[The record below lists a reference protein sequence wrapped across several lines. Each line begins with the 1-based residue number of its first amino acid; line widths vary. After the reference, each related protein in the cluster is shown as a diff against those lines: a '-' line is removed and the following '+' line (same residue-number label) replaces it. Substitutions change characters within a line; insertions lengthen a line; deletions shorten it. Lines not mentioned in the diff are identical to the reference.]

1 MNKLV
6 ISKERKEYLKKVKRK
21 NKLIFLTQIS
31 ILIIFLGVWE
41 ILADLNIIDSFITS
55 QPSRIFNTFMNLSQ
69 NDLLKHIW
77 VTSYETI
84 VRIFNWDFFGN
95 IYCNFIMVV

>member
-41 ILADLNIIDSFITS
+41 ILADMNIIDSFITS
-55 QPSRIFNTFMNLSQ
+55 QPSRILI
-69 NDLLKHIW
+69 H
-77 VTSYETI
+77 
-84 VRIFNWDFFGN
+84 
-95 IYCNFIMVV
+95 

>member
-41 ILADLNIIDSFITS
+41 ILADMNIIDSFITS
-55 QPSRIFNTFMNLSQ
+55 QPSRIFNTLIHLGS
-69 NDLLKHIW
+69 K
-77 VTSYETI
+77 
-84 VRIFNWDFFGN
+84 
-95 IYCNFIMVV
+95 